1 MFLQLIK
8 LDTSQELKA
17 EGYNPLNLLKEQ
29 ILQQILILKQ
39 IKCLKLDQ

>member
-8 LDTSQELKA
+8 LDTSQEPKM
-17 EGYNPLNLLKEQ
+17 EGYNPLSLLKEQ

-39 IKCLKLDQ
+39 IRSLKLDQ